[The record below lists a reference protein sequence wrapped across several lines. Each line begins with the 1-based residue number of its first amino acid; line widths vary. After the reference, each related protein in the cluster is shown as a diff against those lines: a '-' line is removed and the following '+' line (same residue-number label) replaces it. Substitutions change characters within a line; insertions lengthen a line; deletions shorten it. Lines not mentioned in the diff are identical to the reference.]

1 MGLSKA
7 SRSAALE
14 DSAGSRSQPPSTK
27 SPTGP
32 AVPGSRVGRTWVALA
47 PAALAMV
54 LVLLFVL
61 QNLQATTVRFV
72 VVSGRLPLGVALLVA
87 AALGAL
93 VVFCLGSVRIVQL
106 RHLAARRSAR

>member
-1 MGLSKA
+1 
-7 SRSAALE
+7 
-14 DSAGSRSQPPSTK
+14 
-27 SPTGP
+27 
-32 AVPGSRVGRTWVALA
+32 
-47 PAALAMV
+47 MV
-54 LVLLFVL
+54 LVLVFVL

-106 RHLAARRSAR
+106 RHLAARRSAPLAPRSGHRSTSQ